1 MRKQFLVSLL
11 SFCLLAGLL
20 PSMAVSAEEGKEED
34 AVITCTQ
41 VQNCQAK
48 EHEEGCSMY
57 ENTNEEHGGAESIG
71 TEEEK
76 EDSILVTPA
85 DDLTQMEQSEKET
98 EYKQNA
104 ESVEIVITEADMQNV
119 SEEQTAVAAA
129 VVRLGIEDMSAVTSL
144 RVVTEGTAYLSP
156 EDNMYIKENF
166 TALSYLDESE
176 SKCST
181 RNLAESYLEKSGLED
196 IAYEEFGGL
205 SGFATLKT
213 LLMPNSAQVINSYTL
228 GERGGGLNGTGLTT
242 VTIPNSVLLIES
254 GAFESLNSFT
264 GDLVIPDSVI
274 CIGNNAFGIGNTGV
288 MCGTLTLGN
297 SLKYIDANAF
307 KSRLFTG
314 NLVIPDSVE
323 TVDNWAFTS
332 GAFEGG
338 TWTLGSG
345 LTQIGSASLS
355 GICSGNTGTLTILNK
370 WNMASSAFRNNTFS
384 KIVFE
389 EGITDISTGLLVAS
403 SKNVTEIVLPST
415 LTTIS
420 GAAVFEGCT
429 ALTTV
434 DFPEGLEILADR
446 SFSNDT
452 ALANVILP
460 STLTEIGLSAFE
472 GSGAVGV
479 FIPTRVEHIDGR
491 AFMDISEGSVIYMQ
505 SDDCYEEMN
514 LEQSWDGWNRRY
526 DDADTALALT
536 NGGTFA
542 KDTEFTAG
550 TLATP
555 VRDGAIFK
563 GWYENSDFSGDA
575 VTKAEPGKTYYA
587 KWIGMD
593 DMKLQ
598 YGGEKKITSSAEI
611 SDLAGYQSSDTSV
624 AVVDGEGNV
633 TAAGV
638 GTAVI
643 SATGIY
649 EGQQMTFKAVVTVTP
664 RMLTYYN
671 KDSKPQE
678 NPGSVTYAVSDE
690 HQNIN
695 DLLTF
700 KWKDSP
706 NTEVTLADGVDLDYT
721 YTVPEDNGGLGE
733 EVTVDFLPMPKGEY
747 TVRFNLRNPNY
758 VFASSS
764 PDGGSL
770 DSITLTANV
779 TGENVERAYIAEVES
794 TGNSFT
800 YDGTGKLP
808 VTGTLT
814 AYKADAPGSEIV
826 DVGSFSLY
834 IEGLND
840 TVFHSQVQNIKSG
853 TSLSDIAD
861 LELPNMPGVY
871 LITVSAANGSYYI
884 YKSQVFTIEKATVT
898 IKPNDRTAYVGDEV
912 PVLGENDYTVTGL
925 AKKDNLAAAPV
936 LAYENTPDMTAAG
949 TYAITAEG
957 AVVPNT
963 ECYEET
969 IIYEPGALTIT
980 QRSEGEGES
989 GNGDSGS
996 EDISGDSDSSTENDK
1011 NENTKSEQAVKTGDN
1026 SNGSM
1031 WALLSGASLVVCG
1044 MLLKRKRIK

>member
-1 MRKQFLVSLL
+1 MRKRFLVGML
-11 SFCLLAGLL
+11 SFCLLMSMLPVAAVNAGE
-20 PSMAVSAEEGKEED
+20 AQGENGAADCVRTED
-34 AVITCTQ
+34 
-41 VQNCQAK
+41 
-48 EHEEGCSMY
+48 
-57 ENTNEEHGGAESIG
+57 
-71 TEEEK
+71 
-76 EDSILVTPA
+76 
-85 DDLTQMEQSEKET
+85 
-98 EYKQNA
+98 KQNA

-156 EDNMYIKENF
+156 EDNVYIKENF

-205 SGFATLKT
+205 SGFATLET
-213 LLMPNSAQVINSYTL
+213 LLIPNSAQVINSYTL
-228 GERGGGLNGTGLTT
+228 AERGGGLNGTGLTT
-242 VTIPNSVLLIES
+242 VTIPNSVLLIEN

-274 CIGNNAFGIGNTGV
+274 YVGNNAFGIGNTGV
-288 MCGTLTLGN
+288 PCGTLTLEN

-323 TVDNWAFTS
+323 TVNNWAFTS

-389 EGITDISTGLLVAS
+389 EGITDISAGLLVAS
-403 SKNVTEIVLPST
+403 SENVTEIVLPST
-415 LTTIS
+415 LSTIS
-420 GAAVFEGCT
+420 GKDVFAGCT
-429 ALTTV
+429 ALATV
-434 DFPEGLEILADR
+434 NFPEGLEMLADR

-479 FIPTRVEHIDGR
+479 FIPTRVEHIDSR
-491 AFMDISEGSVIYMQ
+491 AFMDISEGSIIYMQ

-514 LEQSWDGWNRRY
+514 LEQGWGGWNRRY
-526 DDADTALALT
+526 DNVDTALALT

-542 KDTEFTAG
+542 KNTEFTAG

-555 VRDGAIFK
+555 IRDGAIFM
-563 GWYENSDFSGDA
+563 GWYENSDFSDNA

-598 YGGEKKITSSAEI
+598 YGGEEKLTSSAEI
-611 SDLAGYQSSDTSV
+611 SNLTGYQSSDTSV
-624 AVVDGEGNV
+624 AAVDEEGNV
-633 TAAGV
+633 TASGV

-649 EGQQMTFKAVVTVTP
+649 EGQQMTFKAVITVTP
-664 RMLTYYN
+664 RILTYYN
-671 KDSKPQE
+671 KDTKPQE
-678 NPGSVTYAVSDE
+678 NPGSVTYAVSEE

-706 NTEVTLADGVDLDYT
+706 NTEVTLADGADLDYT
-721 YTVPEDNGGLGE
+721 YTVPEEDGGLGQ

-747 TVRFNLRNPNY
+747 TVRFNLKNPNY

-770 DSITLTANV
+770 ESITLTANV
-779 TGENVERAYIAEVES
+779 TGEGVERAYIAEVES

-814 AYKADAPGSEIV
+814 AYRADDPGSEVV
-826 DVGSFSLY
+826 DAGSFNLY

-840 TVFHSQVQNIKSG
+840 TAFHSQAQNIKSG

-861 LELPNMPGVY
+861 LELPSMPGAY
-871 LITVSAANGSYYI
+871 LLTVSAENENYYI

-925 AKKDNLAAAPV
+925 AEGDSLAASPV

-949 TYAITAEG
+949 AYAITAEG
-957 AVVPNT
+957 AAVPNT

-969 IIYEPGALTIT
+969 IIYEPGTLTVT
-980 QRSEGEGES
+980 QRSGGEGES
-989 GNGDSGS
+989 GNGDSDS
-996 EDISGDSDSSTENDK
+996 EDNSGGSDSAAGEDH
-1011 NENTKSEQAVKTGDN
+1011 NENTEVEKAVKTGDN
-1026 SNGSM
+1026 NNASM
-1031 WALLSGASLVVCG
+1031 WVLPSGISLVMFG
-1044 MLLKRKRIK
+1044 MLLRRRRVK

>member
-1 MRKQFLVSLL
+1 MRKRFLVGML
-11 SFCLLAGLL
+11 SFCLLMSMLPVAAVNAGE
-20 PSMAVSAEEGKEED
+20 AQGENGAADCVRTED
-34 AVITCTQ
+34 
-41 VQNCQAK
+41 
-48 EHEEGCSMY
+48 
-57 ENTNEEHGGAESIG
+57 
-71 TEEEK
+71 
-76 EDSILVTPA
+76 
-85 DDLTQMEQSEKET
+85 
-98 EYKQNA
+98 KQNA

-156 EDNMYIKENF
+156 EDNVYIKENF

-181 RNLAESYLEKSGLED
+181 RNLAEGYLEKSGLED

-205 SGFATLKT
+205 SGFATLET
-213 LLMPNSAQVINSYTL
+213 LLIPNSAQVINSYMPA
-228 GERGGGLNGTGLTT
+228 ERGGGLNGTGLTT
-242 VTIPNSVLLIES
+242 VTIPNSVLLIEN

-274 CIGNNAFGIGNTGV
+274 YVGNNAFGIGNTGV
-288 MCGTLTLGN
+288 PCGTLTLGN

-323 TVDNWAFTS
+323 TVNNWAFTS

-389 EGITDISTGLLVAS
+389 EGITDISAGLLVAS
-403 SKNVTEIVLPST
+403 SENVTEIVLPST

-420 GAAVFEGCT
+420 GASVFEGCT

-434 DFPEGLEILADR
+434 DFPEGLEMLADR

-479 FIPTRVEHIDGR
+479 FIPTRVEHIDSR
-491 AFMDISEGSVIYMQ
+491 AFMDISEGSIIYMQ

-514 LEQSWDGWNRRY
+514 LEQSWSGWNRRY

-542 KDTEFTAG
+542 KNTEFTAG

-555 VRDGAIFK
+555 IRDGAIFM
-563 GWYENSDFSGDA
+563 GWHENSDFSDNA

-598 YGGEKKITSSAEI
+598 YGGEEKLTSSAEI
-611 SDLAGYQSSDTSV
+611 SNLTGYQSSDTSV
-624 AVVDGEGNV
+624 AAVDEEGNV
-633 TAAGV
+633 TASGV

-649 EGQQMTFKAVVTVTP
+649 EGQQMTFKAVITVTP
-664 RMLTYYN
+664 RILTYHN
-671 KDSKPQE
+671 KDTKPQE
-678 NPGSVTYAVSDE
+678 NPGSVTYAVSEE

-706 NTEVTLADGVDLDYT
+706 NTEVTLADGADLDYT
-721 YTVPEDNGGLGE
+721 YTVPEEDGGLGQE
-733 EVTVDFLPMPKGEY
+733 ITVDFLPMPKGEY
-747 TVRFNLRNPNY
+747 TVRFNLKNPNY

-770 DSITLTANV
+770 ESITLTANV
-779 TGENVERAYIAEVES
+779 TGEGVERAYIAEVES

-814 AYKADAPGSEIV
+814 AYRADDPGSEVV
-826 DVGSFSLY
+826 DAGSFNLY

-840 TVFHSQVQNIKSG
+840 TAFHSQAQNIKSG

-861 LELPNMPGVY
+861 LELPSMPGAY
-871 LITVSAANGSYYI
+871 LLTVSAENENYYI

-925 AKKDNLAAAPV
+925 AEGDSLAASPV

-949 TYAITAEG
+949 AYAITAEG
-957 AVVPNT
+957 AAVPNT

-969 IIYEPGALTIT
+969 IIYEPGTLTVT
-980 QRSEGEGES
+980 QRSGGEGES

-996 EDISGDSDSSTENDK
+996 EDNSGGSDSAAGEDH
-1011 NENTKSEQAVKTGDN
+1011 NENTEVEKAVKTGDN
-1026 SNGSM
+1026 NNASM
-1031 WALLSGASLVVCG
+1031 WALPSGISLVMFG
-1044 MLLKRKRIK
+1044 MLLRRRRVK